1 MEKKEQRKRK
11 KRKGRRDVFRVW
23 NEKVLRIGEESDL
36 GGEICSKWNGIS
48 SLLKIGGRML
58 RYGLCP
64 IFINDKMKK
73 YQLDTNW
80 KVWNCKNDVVGKS
93 EFV

>member
-1 MEKKEQRKRK
+1 VEKKEQRKRK

-64 IFINDKMKK
+64 IFINDEMRKD
-73 YQLDTNW
+73 QFDANW
-80 KVWNCKNDVVGKS
+80 KVWNW
-93 EFV
+93 

>member
-1 MEKKEQRKRK
+1 
-11 KRKGRRDVFRVW
+11 
-23 NEKVLRIGEESDL
+23 
-36 GGEICSKWNGIS
+36 
-48 SLLKIGGRML
+48 ML

-80 KVWNCKNDVVGKS
+80 KVWNDGKS
-93 EFV
+93 ELV